1 MKASH
6 STDKDRAMELAEES
20 REKEWKLPS
29 FTAELFRGHFRWDL
43 MHPYPAQDA
52 EDKGIGDAYIERI
65 RPILEHEFDPLEVE
79 RTGKVPERVVKA
91 LAQVGAFGMKIPR
104 QYGGLE
110 LSQTNFSRVLA
121 VVGCYSSALSTWLSA
136 HQSIGVPEP
145 LKLFGTAEQKQRY
158 LPRIARGAM
167 TAFALTEPGVG
178 SDPAKITTRA
188 VPSEDGSHYIL
199 NGEKLWCTN
208 GPVAELIVVMAKTP
222 PKIVN
227 GKEKHQITCFIVETS
242 WEGFE
247 VAHHCT
253 FMGLKGIS
261 NGLLRFRDVKVPAE
275 NIVGE
280 PGQGLKIALMTLNT
294 GRLSIPA
301 VSSAT
306 GKLCTRNAE
315 KWCSERVQWGTPIG
329 KHQEVAKKLA
339 NMASDTFA
347 MEATNW
353 LACAFADGGHR
364 DIRLEAAIAKYF
376 CTETGYRILDDF
388 IQIRGGRGYET
399 EASLAARGEEPMPAE
414 RLLRDA
420 RVMRILEGSTE
431 IMHLIMAREALDTHF
446 RLVMP
451 IMNHKKGAKPGR
463 AALIWQ
469 AAKFYSGWYPRLWL
483 PSFPDYK
490 VTHLSQD
497 NRDHLHYVNKT
508 CRRLARTI
516 FHTMVKYQEKLE
528 FEQLLLGNIVD
539 IGVDLF
545 TMAASLSYA
554 EHWLTQNPQDASPQE
569 LADLYCR
576 NARERIRERFHAL
589 KNNHNPVFKKVAD
602 GVLEGRYAWL
612 YTDVFTSYSATAQA
626 SMAAWHGSDNG
637 AEESRE
643 AVREWA

>member
-1 MKASH
+1 MKGSGNA
-6 STDKDRAMELAEES
+6 DKDRAMELAEDS

-29 FTAELFRGHFRWDL
+29 FTAELFQGRFRWDL
-43 MHPYPAQDA
+43 IHPFPAQDPQ
-52 EDKGIGDAYIERI
+52 DRRIGDAYIGRI
-65 RPILEHEFDPLEVE
+65 RPILENDFDPLEVE
-79 RTGKVPERVVKA
+79 RTNEVPAQVVKA
-91 LAQVGAFGMKIPR
+91 LARVGAFGMKIPR

-121 VVGCYSSALSTWLSA
+121 VVGSYSSALSTWLSA

-145 LKLFGTAEQKQRY
+145 LKLFGTEEQKQRY

-178 SDPAKITTRA
+178 SDPAKMTTHA
-188 VPSEDGSHYIL
+188 ELAPDGTHYIL

-222 PKIVN
+222 PKVVD
-227 GKEKHQITCFIVETS
+227 GKEKQQITCFIIETS

-247 VAHHCT
+247 VAHRCT
-253 FMGLKGIS
+253 FMGLKGIQ
-261 NGLLRFRDVKVPAE
+261 NGLLRFHNVKVPVE

-301 VSSAT
+301 VLAAT
-306 GKLCTRNAE
+306 GKMCTRNAE
-315 KWCSERVQWGTPIG
+315 RWCSERVQWGAPIG

-347 MEATNW
+347 MEATSW

-376 CTETGYRILDDF
+376 CTETGYRVLDDF
-388 IQIRGGRGYET
+388 IQMRGGRGYET
-399 EASLAARGEEPMPAE
+399 ETSLAARGEEPMPAE

-451 IMNHKKGAKPGR
+451 IMNRKKGAGPGMATLLWK
-463 AALIWQ
+463 AAR
-469 AAKFYSGWYPRLWL
+469 FYVRWYPRLWL
-483 PSFPDYK
+483 PSFPDYH

-508 CRRLARTI
+508 CRKLARTI
-516 FHTMVKYQEKLE
+516 FHTMAKYQQKLE
-528 FEQLLLGNIVD
+528 YEQLLLADFVD

-554 EHWLTQNPQDASPQE
+554 EHWLAANPQDDSPQD
-569 LADLYCR
+569 LVDLYCC
-576 NARERIRERFHAL
+576 NARERIRQRFQSIASH
-589 KNNHNPVFKKVAD
+589 HNPKFNEVAK
-602 GVLEGRYAWL
+602 GVMAGRYAWL
-612 YTDVFTSYSATAQA
+612 YTDLFTGYSPSAQA
-626 SMAAWHGSDNG
+626 AMAAWHNRDEA
-637 AEESRE
+637 AEH
-643 AVREWA
+643 AAPVRETA